1 MPVWASTLIN
11 EKPFTC
17 LYHECNVTLFS
28 SEVSSYA
35 EKTSLI
41 PVCAIF
47 NQMFIFHQMIALQ
60 KLWKVFFI
68 SSKKLFLF
76 LRYSIFCIFVF
87 PPFFSLSAIALEVDL
102 RKILKVI
109 NGLNRNLITYFV
121 WYLDKEKRCDIETLF
136 LDRLLNTER
145 FYGKIMQ
152 NLCTKS

>member
-1 MPVWASTLIN
+1 MPYWDPALIN
-11 EKPFTC
+11 EKPFSC

-47 NQMFIFHQMIALQ
+47 NQIFIFHQMLALQ

-76 LRYSIFCIFVF
+76 SRYSIFCIFIFRFF
-87 PPFFSLSAIALEVDL
+87 PVSHCFRGWF
-102 RKILKVI
+102 KKNLKSHQWS
-109 NGLNRNLITYFV
+109 TYFI
-121 WYLDKEKRCDIETLF
+121 WYLDKEKRCDLETLF

-145 FYGKIMQ
+145 FYGKIKQ
-152 NLCTKS
+152 NVCTKS